1 MEKRSERPSNTNSI
15 RSAPSRAQMDPSL
28 LIGLRC
34 VHRSRAI
41 GYLGFKNARFGKIDA
56 HIATCAYARGALQ
69 KASAIAESRGFQVIH
84 GIVDSLWLRKAK
96 ASDSEYHDLCRE
108 IETNLDLPISF
119 EGIYKWIVFLN
130 SRINP
135 NAPVLNRYYGVFRDG
150 TMKVRGI
157 DLRRHDTA
165 GIIREFQREVLG
177 ILSKGSNSIEVHEL
191 FPDVLDLARKYIDL
205 IRTGKAPAEQLVLE
219 RRLSKSPEE
228 YANLSHQAIAAQQ
241 LGKEG
246 RYTHAGQNIRY
257 IVTADSATIKE
268 NRAVPSEL
276 FEEGFGYDIE
286 SYVRLL
292 VSSFVNLFL
301 PLGYDTL
308 RVREILKTRI
318 GV

>member
-1 MEKRSERPSNTNSI
+1 
-15 RSAPSRAQMDPSL
+15 
-28 LIGLRC
+28 

-56 HIATCAYARGALQ
+56 HIATCAYARDALQ

-96 ASDSEYHDLCRE
+96 ASDSEYHGLCRE

-119 EGIYKWIVFLN
+119 EGIYRWIVFLN

-135 NAPVLNRYYGVFRDG
+135 NVPVLNRYYGVFRDG

-165 GIIREFQREVLG
+165 GIIRDFQREILD
-177 ILSKGSNSIEVHEL
+177 ILSRASNSIEVREL
-191 FPDVLDLARKYIDL
+191 FPEALDLARKYVDL
-205 IRTGKAPAEQLVLE
+205 IRTGKAPAEKLVLE

-228 YANLSHQAIAAQQ
+228 YASLSHQAIAAQQ

-257 IVTADSATIKE
+257 IVTADRATIKG

-276 FEEGFGYDIE
+276 FEEGFGYDTE
-286 SYVRLL
+286 AYVRLL
-292 VSSFVNLFL
+292 VRSFVNLFL

-308 RVREILKTRI
+308 RVMEILKTRI
-318 GV
+318 GA

>member
-1 MEKRSERPSNTNSI
+1 
-15 RSAPSRAQMDPSL
+15 MDPSL

-56 HIATCAYARGALQ
+56 HIATCAYARDALQ

-84 GIVDSLWLRKAK
+84 GIVDSLWLRKGK

-135 NAPVLNRYYGVFRDG
+135 NVPVLNRYYGVFRDG

-165 GIIREFQREVLG
+165 GIIRDFQLEILG
-177 ILSKGSNSIEVHEL
+177 ILSKASNSIEVREL
-191 FPDVLDLARKYIDL
+191 FPEALELAKKYVDL
-205 IRTGKAPAEQLVLE
+205 IRTGKVPAEKLVLE

-228 YANLSHQAIAAQQ
+228 YASLSHQAIAAQQ

-257 IVTADSATIKE
+257 IVTADRAAIKGT
-268 NRAVPSEL
+268 RAMPSEL
-276 FEEGFGYDIE
+276 FEGIGYDTE
-286 SYVRLL
+286 AYVKLL
-292 VSSFVNLFL
+292 VTSFVNLFL
-301 PLGYDTL
+301 PLGYDTS
-308 RVREILKTRI
+308 RVREILKT
-318 GV
+318 

>member
-1 MEKRSERPSNTNSI
+1 
-15 RSAPSRAQMDPSL
+15 
-28 LIGLRC
+28 

-56 HIATCAYARGALQ
+56 HIATCAYARDALQ
-69 KASAIAESRGFQVIH
+69 KASTIAESRGFQVIH

-96 ASDSEYHDLCRE
+96 ASDNEYHSLCRE

-119 EGIYKWIVFLN
+119 EGIYRWIVFLN

-135 NAPVLNRYYGVFRDG
+135 NVPVLNRYYGVFRDG

-165 GIIREFQREVLG
+165 GIIRDFQREILD
-177 ILSKGSNSIEVHEL
+177 ILSRASNSIEVREL
-191 FPDVLDLARKYIDL
+191 FPEALDLARKYIDL
-205 IRTGKAPAEQLVLE
+205 IRTGKAPAEKLVLE

-228 YANLSHQAIAAQQ
+228 YASLSHQAIAAQQ

-257 IVTADSATIKE
+257 IVTADRATIKG

-276 FEEGFGYDIE
+276 FEEGFGYDTE
-286 SYVRLL
+286 AYVRLL
-292 VSSFVNLFL
+292 VRSFVNLFL

-308 RVREILKTRI
+308 RVMEILRNSNRSI
-318 GV
+318 EHS